1 MEYFENR
8 FNDPSFPFG
17 FTNCFVAYEDT
28 DEHDTLS
35 DSVLGV
41 IIGWHSGMDASYDF
55 TTTPRLIRIVTEP
68 SKPTSSLPYTMPGRT
83 VMYLQSLES
92 VFFRTIVDRLSGSKL
107 LETYLRHMKKQY
119 RINEVRLA
127 HLEEDINVHRFF
139 VHNKFNCYGSSIGF
153 DGTPNP
159 NIKTIL
165 CRRQI

>member
-1 MEYFENR
+1 MINNIAKRLVYRKAIFDDDAVAIADLVYQSNPTLYSYWFKTKDGIMEYFENR

-92 VFFRTIVDRLSGSKL
+92 VFFRTIVDRLSEVSYSKL
-107 LETYLRHMKKQY
+107 
-119 RINEVRLA
+119 ICG
-127 HLEEDINVHRFF
+127 I
-139 VHNKFNCYGSSIGF
+139 
-153 DGTPNP
+153 
-159 NIKTIL
+159 
-165 CRRQI
+165 